1 MEPARFFQFLGL
13 CTIPGKQREVNP
25 AERKAESASR
35 SRLQA
40 LEIKHRRAENFLL
53 MKKAI
58 APVLELDWKIAVL
71 TVSSTLL
78 LLVDFYHPDLIP
90 WGGIS
95 LFGKTIT
102 PGWLNVPPT
111 YLDGLLLYLAVPLA
125 ITLLIFR
132 ENPREYGFT
141 LGKWRLGLALT
152 AGSILAIAPVLWL
165 VTRSNT
171 TMQNYY
177 RGQASGLPW
186 NMFVDLFGWEFFFR
200 GWLIFGYGRRF
211 GAEALW
217 LQAVPFAL
225 AHIGK
230 PEIETLSTIFGGF
243 AFGWVAWKTKS
254 FFWPF
259 LIHWFVASFTILVAA
274 GAFG

>member
-1 MEPARFFQFLGL
+1 MEFKRIFNLRSISSTSGRKQAAITVAGSEPGL
-13 CTIPGKQREVNP
+13 SD
-25 AERKAESASR
+25 AEQ
-35 SRLQA
+35 QA
-40 LEIKHRRAENFLL
+40 LELSPRRAGIYPLIR
-53 MKKAI
+53 KAI
-58 APVLELDWKIAVL
+58 APVLELDWKIATL

-78 LLVDFYHPDLIP
+78 LLIDFYHPDLIP
-90 WGGIS
+90 WRKIS
-95 LFGKTIT
+95 LFGRAIP
-102 PGWLNVPPT
+102 PGWLKVPGT
-111 YLDGLLLYLAVPLA
+111 YLDGLLLYLFIPIV

-132 ENPREYGFT
+132 ENPRNYGFT
-141 LGKWRLGLALT
+141 FGNWRLGLALT
-152 AGSILAIAPVLWL
+152 AGSILIIAPILWL
-165 VTRSNT
+165 VTRGDA
-171 TMQNYY
+171 TMRNYY
-177 RGQASGLPW
+177 HGQASGLPW
-186 NMFVDLFGWEFFFR
+186 NTLVDLFGWEFFFR
-200 GWLIFGYGRRF
+200 GWLIFGYGRKF

-274 GAFG
+274 GALG